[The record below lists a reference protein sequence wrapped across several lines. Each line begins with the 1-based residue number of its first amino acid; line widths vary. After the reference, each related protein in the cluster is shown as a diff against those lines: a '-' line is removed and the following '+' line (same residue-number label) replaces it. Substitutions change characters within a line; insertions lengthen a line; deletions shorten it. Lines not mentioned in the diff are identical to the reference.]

1 MYFQKMNN
9 LQKLKSMRGSSPFK
23 VPLKVL
29 VVAVATTSRYRKN
42 EQERSCT
49 EVGVADN
56 SAAMKM
62 LCYDESKL
70 TTIKENATILL
81 RNIIV
86 RDGHLIVTSAT
97 KVSTSC
103 GVVPAEGLKTEARSL
118 VFLPP
123 APVLTIAEARQTGS
137 DILVTWKGKIIKVHY
152 FFLQYLKKFNHM
164 VICV

>member
-1 MYFQKMNN
+1 
-9 LQKLKSMRGSSPFK
+9 
-23 VPLKVL
+23 
-29 VVAVATTSRYRKN
+29 
-42 EQERSCT
+42 
-49 EVGVADN
+49 VADN

-103 GVVPAEGLKTEARSL
+103 GVAPAEGLKTEARSL
-118 VFLPP
+118 VDLPP
-123 APVLTIAEARQTGS
+123 APVLTIAEARQTGF
-137 DILVTWKGKIIKVHY
+137 DILVTLKGKIIKVHC
-152 FFLQYLKKFNHM
+152 FFAIFKEIQSYGNMCIIIILFFN
-164 VICV
+164 CYKAN